1 MFILA
6 GLLYVNVNFFLIQNN
21 NKLSSLSNLIY
32 GPIMTETN

>member
-32 GPIMTETN
+32 GLIMTETN